1 MELVWFQSA
10 TLWEKFSEHLSTTHI
25 LPPDVMAG
33 WILFAYLLYE
43 KKDAPKRGILPV

>member
-10 TLWEKFSEHLSTTHI
+10 TLWEKLSEHLSTIYI
-25 LPPDVMAG
+25 LLLCIAAG
-33 WILFAYLLYE
+33 WISFAYLLYE